1 MPKLCTFILSSFTSL
16 EDVLTMHLV
25 KGDDRGDQSASD
37 RSRRRRRRSEDRSKR
52 SERGMSKVE
61 MEIVKSKG
69 DDVRRCKAK
78 SVERDR
84 WTDGL
89 TA

>member
-1 MPKLCTFILSSFTSL
+1 MPKLCTFFLSSFTSL

-61 MEIVKSKG
+61 MEIVKSKA
-69 DDVRRCKAK
+69 DARRCKAK
-78 SVERDR
+78 PVERDR